1 MKITKNELRKIIK
14 EEKSKLLN
22 EMMSPRN
29 ADTGSTAER
38 NLGLYANTALVDNLK
53 QAIRQLL
60 EQIETDAYED
70 MGDELDSEEAA
81 EGVVL
86 MIIAQAFGIAGAG
99 YERAARELGK
109 LVR

>member
-14 EEKSKLLN
+14 EEKSRLLN
-22 EMMSPRN
+22 EMNPAAN
-29 ADTGSTAER
+29 AER

-99 YERAARELGK
+99 YERAARELRK

>member
-1 MKITKNELRKIIK
+1 MKITKSKLRKIIK
-14 EEKSKLLN
+14 EEKSRLLN

-81 EGVVL
+81 EGVVA
-86 MIIAQAFGIAGAG
+86 MIIAQAFDIAG
-99 YERAARELGK
+99 YERPARELRK

>member
-14 EEKSKLLN
+14 EEKSRLLN
-22 EMMSPRN
+22 EMNPNSN
-29 ADTGSTAER
+29 AAR

-53 QAIRQLL
+53 QAFQQLI

-70 MGDELDSEEAA
+70 FGDELDSEEAA
-81 EGVVL
+81 AGVVA
-86 MIIAQAFGIAGAG
+86 MILAQAWGMAG
-99 YERAARELGK
+99 YQREQREMEK